1 MADTY
6 TQVSTLSTLV
16 TTAYDKMIENKNRAK
31 VLFRGIVDKYLA
43 DPSHAGSSYTLQLY
57 NDLVESS
64 AALTEITE
72 PDAVAPPALDTVN
85 IAFAEFGRL
94 VVRSF
99 KLDATSLAS
108 VDPMILD
115 ILARDRA
122 VSLDNEIKAIANAG
136 TNVFYGGTAT
146 STVTVTAAMVIDSDD
161 VRAIRTFLVRKSAD
175 TVEGDL
181 YQALVHPNQSYDLR
195 RESGTGGWQDLHKYA
210 APDVFW
216 PGVIGVY
223 EGVFFQESP
232 RVKVA
237 NDGAASA
244 TVYRALFRGRQAL
257 AEVVWKEPSTVI
269 AEPGTVDKLSRH
281 RGFGWHGAL
290 NWGRYREDNLVRLET
305 GSSIANT

>member
-181 YQALVHPNQSYDLR
+181 YQALVHPNQSYDL
-195 RESGTGGWQDLHKYA
+195 
-210 APDVFW
+210 
-216 PGVIGVY
+216 
-223 EGVFFQESP
+223 
-232 RVKVA
+232 
-237 NDGAASA
+237 
-244 TVYRALFRGRQAL
+244 
-257 AEVVWKEPSTVI
+257 
-269 AEPGTVDKLSRH
+269 
-281 RGFGWHGAL
+281 
-290 NWGRYREDNLVRLET
+290 
-305 GSSIANT
+305 